1 MENQNCTHQELLE
14 HNEELLLNMSEYDDV
29 FFELDDELDI
39 LKRMMLDI
47 QKCCK
52 ASDEKN
58 LEYSI
63 NAGIRQL
70 YKLKKIVANQL
81 EMFID

>member
-1 MENQNCTHQELLE
+1 MENLNYTQKELLE
-14 HNEELLLNMSEYDDV
+14 HNEALLQNMVEYDDV

-39 LKRMMLDI
+39 LKSMMLEI
-47 QKCCK
+47 QKYCK